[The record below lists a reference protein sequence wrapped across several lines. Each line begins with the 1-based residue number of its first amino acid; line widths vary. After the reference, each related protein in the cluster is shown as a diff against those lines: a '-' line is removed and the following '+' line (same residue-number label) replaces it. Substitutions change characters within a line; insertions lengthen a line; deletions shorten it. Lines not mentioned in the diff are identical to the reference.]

1 MSLEILILFSST
13 VTVMMMM
20 RGPTPS
26 CSPGGLLSNRSPL
39 VFLDRWYPC
48 FTNFDSII
56 PVDVTREKSHVNSF
70 LDSSGVPV
78 WVSINKFPSCW
89 RAQKRRRSGYR
100 LNVYPSRV
108 LFSSLAEVFP
118 FHRCFAAFTGNRVNH
133 TVLPRGIYNVLWSY

>member
-1 MSLEILILFSST
+1 MRRGLRPALLGPGSRCQIF
-13 VTVMMMM
+13 VTGIDIDVGIGIVVGIVLVMMMM

-56 PVDVTREKSHVNSF
+56 LVDVIREKSHVNSF

-78 WVSINKFPSCW
+78 
-89 RAQKRRRSGYR
+89 
-100 LNVYPSRV
+100 
-108 LFSSLAEVFP
+108 
-118 FHRCFAAFTGNRVNH
+118 
-133 TVLPRGIYNVLWSY
+133 